1 MKKCSRCGSTV
12 YDEQTCPICK
22 NDITLA
28 DYFEGDRE
36 KYVYNK
42 YFFKYLLNETW
53 CTILATILFFG
64 LLKFIGQAWK
74 ASLFLI
80 ILCWI
85 DVIFKRQIYIFR
97 DKHIS
102 MEIFGVDFWK
112 SRDKF
117 FLKISKY
124 YIPIIAILVMIF
136 LYIVEPR

>member
-28 DYFEGDRE
+28 DYFEGHRE

-53 CTILATILFFG
+53 CTILATILFFV
-64 LLKFIGQAWK
+64 LIKFMGEAWK
-74 ASLFLI
+74 VALFFI
-80 ILCWI
+80 IFCWI
-85 DVIFKRQIYIFR
+85 DVLFKRKVFIFR
-97 DKHIS
+97 DRYIH
-102 MEIFGVDFWK
+102 MEIFGVDFSK

-136 LYIVEPR
+136 LCIVEPK